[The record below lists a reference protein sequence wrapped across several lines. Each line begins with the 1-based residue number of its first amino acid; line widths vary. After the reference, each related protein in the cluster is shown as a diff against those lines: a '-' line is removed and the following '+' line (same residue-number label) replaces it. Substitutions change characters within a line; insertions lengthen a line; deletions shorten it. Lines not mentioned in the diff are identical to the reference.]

1 MSGSIFINIFLDG
14 LFAAIAA
21 IGFASIS
28 STPRRAYIACAV
40 TAAAGHAVRYVLMR
54 PDLLAVSIVPAT
66 AIAALVVGVLG
77 VLFAPSIKCPAEVC
91 FFPALLP
98 MVPGMYAYHAL
109 QALAMCLA
117 SPGGAG
123 FQAAFGAFASNGL
136 TCVFI
141 VLAMVLGANVPVFL
155 LKNIAFRA
163 TR

>member
-1 MSGSIFINIFLDG
+1 MSASICINVFLDG
-14 LFAAIAA
+14 MFAAIAA

-28 STPRRAYIACAV
+28 STPRRAYVACAV
-40 TAAAGHAVRYVLMR
+40 TAAVGHAVRFVLML
-54 PDLLAVSIVPAT
+54 PDFPAMHIVPAT
-66 AIAALVVGVLG
+66 ALAALVVGFLG

-109 QALAMCLA
+109 QALVGCLTTI
-117 SPGGAG
+117 G
-123 FQAAFGAFASNGL
+123 AAFQDAFSAFASNGL
-136 TCVFI
+136 TCLFI

>member
-1 MSGSIFINIFLDG
+1 MSASICINVFLDG
-14 LFAAIAA
+14 MFAAIAA

-28 STPRRAYIACAV
+28 STPRRAYVACAV
-40 TAAAGHAVRYVLMR
+40 TAAVGHAVRFVLML
-54 PDLLAVSIVPAT
+54 PVFPAMHIVPAT
-66 AIAALVVGVLG
+66 ALAALVVGFLG

-109 QALAMCLA
+109 QALLGCLTTT
-117 SPGGAG
+117 G
-123 FQAAFGAFASNGL
+123 AAFQDAFSAFASNGL
-136 TCVFI
+136 TCLFI